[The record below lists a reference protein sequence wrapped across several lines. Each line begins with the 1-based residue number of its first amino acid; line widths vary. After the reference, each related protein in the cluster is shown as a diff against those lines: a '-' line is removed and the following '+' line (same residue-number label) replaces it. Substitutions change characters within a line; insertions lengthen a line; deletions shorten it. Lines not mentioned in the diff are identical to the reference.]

1 MLGTPR
7 LFNFADMIT
16 PLLWLLA
23 ALVAV
28 ALLTWAIWYVF
39 SPNGPRHMR
48 RHIEFSTELRND
60 HGFVGVDMTP
70 SRLVG
75 AEGFALTDMRPA
87 GKIVIDG
94 QKPLDA
100 VAVMDFINAGCRV
113 KVTRYENAQLYVEQL

>member
-1 MLGTPR
+1 
-7 LFNFADMIT
+7 
-16 PLLWLLA
+16 
-23 ALVAV
+23 
-28 ALLTWAIWYVF
+28 
-39 SPNGPRHMR
+39 MR

-113 KVTRYENAQLYVEQL
+113 KVTRYENAQLYVEQLYCNSCNTRPLGVVAISRQACG